1 MSKWRRTASLRA
13 RLGYED
19 RFLKAPTDRKYSKTH
34 EWYLVNGD
42 VVTMGITQ
50 HAADE
55 LTDITYIEL
64 PDVGAT
70 IGAGDSIGEV
80 ESVKATSEIF
90 AAVGG
95 AVLAVNEAL
104 SDHPELV
111 NDDAFG
117 DGWLVK
123 LQASAPEALT
133 ALMDANQYKA
143 FVENAEQS

>member
-1 MSKWRRTASLRA
+1 M
-13 RLGYED
+13 
-19 RFLKAPTDRKYSKTH
+19 KAPTDRKYSKTH
-34 EWYLVNGD
+34 EWYLVNGH

-70 IGAGDSIGEV
+70 VGAGDSIGEV

-90 AAVGG
+90 VAVGG
-95 AVLAVNEAL
+95 SVFAVNEAL

-123 LQASAPEALT
+123 LQASSPEALT

-143 FVENAEQS
+143 FVENAVQL

>member
-1 MSKWRRTASLRA
+1 M
-13 RLGYED
+13 
-19 RFLKAPTDRKYSKTH
+19 KAPTDRKYSKTH
-34 EWYLVNGD
+34 EWFLLND
-42 VVTMGITQ
+42 QMVTMGITQ

-64 PDVGAT
+64 PDIGAT
-70 IGAGDSIGEV
+70 VGAGDSIGEV

-90 AAVGG
+90 SAVGG
-95 AVLAVNEAL
+95 SVLAVNEAL

-123 LQASAPEALT
+123 LQASSPEALT

-143 FVENAEQS
+143 FVQNAEQL